1 MMYDIINKKKEF
13 RKNLLILRKKL
24 FFSTKKV
31 FDINLFEKFFNNIN
45 IENINI
51 ISSFI
56 SINTEIN
63 TTELNKYIL
72 EKDKKLCLPVVVK
85 KDEYLIFRE
94 FKKNQNMIDGFMNIK
109 EPVSTSK
116 ILIPDLLFIP
126 CLAFDSYGYRLGYGG
141 GYYDKTLSNLK
152 KNKKKFLSVGY
163 AFDGQK
169 IQEVPKEN
177 FDMKLDYVITEKKI
191 YSFL

>member
-24 FFSTKKV
+24 FFSNKKI